1 MTARPLDVVGIGS
14 MVVDRVHRASRI
26 LAPDEKGILR
36 AVDAGGPLRLAVGG
50 VTLNHLGWAA
60 ALGLRT
66 GIFGMQ
72 GDDEAG
78 RFLRA
83 AMDRLAIRRDIA
95 ITSAPTSFAEIFVD
109 DAGGRSI
116 YMAPG
121 ATSDTTPEHVR
132 DAHGEFIRLARVVTT
147 EVSQLPLAAARE
159 ALAIAEAAGAYT
171 VLDLDVSPSDALATL
186 GCEEDLDA
194 LLRGADLL
202 KPSKLAAQEIAGSG
216 GDALDV
222 ARALRRRFVNRAV
235 VVTDGEAGCAVA
247 ADGFEGFVAA
257 RAVKAV
263 DTTGAG
269 DAFLGGL
276 LAGHCRGLSW
286 QDAARL
292 ANACGAACA
301 EKIGAFPEDPD
312 AACARVREFYTG
324 EPIELAPA
332 LAELESPEHSAA
344 DRADPLHAD
353 ALASDA
359 LALFDVALA
368 ELASLRDRLDARGIE
383 TALALV
389 CAALARGA
397 RVHVTGIGKAEHV
410 ARYAAALLASTG
422 TPATFLH
429 ATEAVH
435 GSAGQVVENDVV
447 IAVSNS
453 GETPEMRAAVTA
465 VRKMGAS
472 VVLVTGR
479 TDSSLANH
487 ADAVLDAGVSRE
499 GGPLGL
505 APRASV
511 AAEIL
516 VLAAFSASLERA
528 RGLTKED
535 YMLRHPAGILGES
548 SPDPGPAE

>member
-1 MTARPLDVVGIGS
+1 MARPLDVVGIGS
-14 MVVDRVHRASRI
+14 MVVDRVHRAPRI
-26 LAPDEKGILR
+26 LGVDEKGILR
-36 AVDAGGPLRLAVGG
+36 AVDAAGPVQIAVGG

-72 GDDEAG
+72 GDDEGG
-78 RFLRA
+78 RYLRA

-95 ITSAPTSFAEIFVD
+95 IVAAATSLAEIFVD
-109 DAGGRSI
+109 DAGRRSI

-121 ATSDTTPEHVR
+121 ATSETTPEHVR
-132 DAHGEFIRLARVVTT
+132 EWHGEFIRLARVVTT

-159 ALAIAEAAGAYT
+159 AFAIAKASGAYT
-171 VLDLDVSPSDALATL
+171 VLDLDVPPSDALETL
-186 GCEEDLDA
+186 GSEADLDA

-202 KPSKLAAQEIAGSG
+202 KPSKLAAEEIVGSAG
-216 GDALDV
+216 DV
-222 ARALRRRFVNRAV
+222 LEMARVLRRRFVNRAV
-235 VVTDGEAGCAVA
+235 VVTDGEAGCAVV
-247 ADGFEGFVAA
+247 ADGFEGIVPV
-257 RAVKAV
+257 RPVKAV

-276 LAGHCRGLSW
+276 LVGHCRGLSW
-286 QDAARL
+286 RDAARL
-292 ANACGAACA
+292 ANACGATCA
-301 EKIGAFPEDPD
+301 EKIGAFPDEPEW
-312 AACARVREFYTG
+312 ACARARELYSG

-332 LAELESPEHSAA
+332 LAERDPMLPPELGPDDSV
-344 DRADPLHAD
+344 
-353 ALASDA
+353 ASTA
-359 LALFDVALA
+359 ITEEAITLFDVALA
-368 ELASLRDRLDARGIE
+368 ELGSLRDRLDPRTIE
-383 TALALV
+383 AALNLV
-389 CAALARGA
+389 SDSLARGG

-422 TPATFLH
+422 TPATFLN

-435 GSAGQVVENDVV
+435 GSAGQVVGGDIV

-453 GETPEMRAAVTA
+453 GEAHEMRATVAA
-465 VRKMGAS
+465 VRKMGAR

-479 TDSSLANH
+479 TDSSLAGQ
-487 ADAVLDAGVSRE
+487 ADAVLDAGVSQE

-516 VLAAFSASLERA
+516 VMAAFSASLERA
-528 RGLTKED
+528 RGLTKEE
-535 YMLRHPAGILGES
+535 YNLRNSAGVLGGGTRDS
-548 SPDPGPAE
+548 